1 MAARPSRQRFFSH
14 RWYLRCPDLPGRRPR
29 RCHQG
34 TASAS
39 LVAEGWLAH
48 KFAGERMLPP
58 MQKLLGAPFWLDP
71 SEENVWDKAVHRVA
85 TDGVSP
91 EQAVDEAMARLK
103 LIE

>member
-1 MAARPSRQRFFSH
+1 
-14 RWYLRCPDLPGRRPR
+14 
-29 RCHQG
+29 
-34 TASAS
+34 
-39 LVAEGWLAH
+39 
-48 KFAGERMLPP
+48 MLPP